1 MLSVIFKS
9 CAVGIVLYGGYLV
22 FESQF
27 TEQLGYKVLETG
39 DSSVELRQY
48 QPFIVA
54 EIDVEAAN
62 SREAA
67 TKGFRPLAGYIFGG
81 NIPREK
87 IKMTAPVASQALGGE
102 KISMTAPVT
111 TQARKG
117 ENISMTAPVTT
128 AQSPDSDTYTVQF
141 AMPSKWT
148 MDTLPQPDDENIRL
162 LEKPAQLRIA
172 KTYRGDPAADEI
184 AAAKERLL
192 NHAEREGFIASGAP
206 IWAGY
211 SSPAVP
217 GPLRK
222 WEVMLPV
229 TR

>member
-1 MLSVIFKS
+1 MLSVLLKT
-9 CAVGIVLYGGYLV
+9 CVVGIVLYGGYLLY
-22 FESQF
+22 ESQF
-27 TEQLGYKVLETG
+27 TEQLGYTVLEAS
-39 DSSVELRQY
+39 DSGIELREY

-81 NIPREK
+81 NKPREK
-87 IKMTAPVASQALGGE
+87 IEMTAPVASLALEGQ
-102 KISMTAPVT
+102 KISMTAPVA
-111 TQARKG
+111 TQAREG

-128 AQSPDSDTYTVQF
+128 AQSPGSDAYTVQF

-148 MDTLPQPDDENIRL
+148 MDTLPMPDDENIRL

-172 KTYRGDPAADEI
+172 RTYRGDPAADEI

-192 NHAEREGFIASGAP
+192 NHAEREGFTVSGAP

-211 SSPAVP
+211 SSPAVL